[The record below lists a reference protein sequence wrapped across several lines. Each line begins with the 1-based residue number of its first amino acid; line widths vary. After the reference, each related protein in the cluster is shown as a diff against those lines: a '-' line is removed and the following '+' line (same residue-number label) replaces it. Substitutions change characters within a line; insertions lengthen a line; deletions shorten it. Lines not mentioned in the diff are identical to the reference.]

1 MTEQLFTSVCNISS
15 NFNGWPAIMQQSQ
28 KFNSGMLESFDFL
41 SKGNS
46 KLIKQQSL
54 HDKGMGVVLLHELG
68 AEYILGIMS
77 WTPLQEKLNAMSLH
91 LISWAEDGPHHHED
105 LSGRVRV
112 QIMVL
117 VGHLDGGL
125 LALMAAARALK
136 SKVSIQV
143 LALCPCDSIL

>member
-1 MTEQLFTSVCNISS
+1 
-15 NFNGWPAIMQQSQ
+15 
-28 KFNSGMLESFDFL
+28 
-41 SKGNS
+41 
-46 KLIKQQSL
+46 
-54 HDKGMGVVLLHELG
+54 
-68 AEYILGIMS
+68 
-77 WTPLQEKLNAMSLH
+77 MSLH

-112 QIMVL
+112 EIMVL

-143 LALCPCDSIL
+143 LALCCCEFYLINGTSIRDKLESLILILEFCTLASGKKWKDQCWWVLACQERSFHLLQGYCCTHHLLNMHSRTTASTRDWACDNKLCMAWCS